1 MTTKPGEV
9 YLVDLGIAGK
19 VRPMIV
25 LSREDSDPPRA
36 LAICAPITTSSRGS
50 KYETAIGNP
59 SFLKS
64 ESFVN
69 VQGLQAIPH
78 HELHRKLGNISEAYL
93 SQIKDALGFA
103 LSLEV

>member
-9 YLVDLGIAGK
+9 YLVNLGIAGK

-25 LSREDSDPPRA
+25 LSREDSAPPRA
-36 LAICAPITTSSRGS
+36 LAICAPITTSSRES
-50 KYETAIGNP
+50 PYEIPIGKSN
-59 SFLKS
+59 FLKL

-78 HELHRKLGNISEAYL
+78 HELQRKLGNVSDNNL
-93 SQIKDALGFA
+93 SQIKDALLFA
-103 LSLEV
+103 LDLK

>member
-36 LAICAPITTSSRGS
+36 LAICAPVTTASRDS
-50 KYETAIGNP
+50 RYEIPIGKP
-59 SFLKS
+59 IFLKS

-69 VQGLQAIPH
+69 VQGLQAISH
-78 HELHRKLGNISEAYL
+78 HELHRKLGNITDSYL
-93 SQIKDALGFA
+93 SQIRDALVFA
-103 LSLEV
+103 LDLE

>member
-36 LAICAPITTSSRGS
+36 LAICAPITTSSSDS
-50 KYETAIGNP
+50 KYEVAISNP
-59 SFLKS
+59 DFLKS

-69 VQGLQAIPH
+69 VQGLYQ
-78 HELHRKLGNISEAYL
+78 L
-93 SQIKDALGFA
+93 S
-103 LSLEV
+103 S